1 MHNPRP
7 DIEICPQRDIENSPR
22 ALVAAAPQKKSEK
35 SSPLKEILIVARPFK
50 WSFILA
56 GRKIDKKWKQN
67 WAFYGRCIL
76 EAQGHFGCC
85 CFHAS
90 CARCQINKAGQ
101 TSGGRGRWKW
111 QILPFCF
118 LSILFFAGFS
128 HIWWR
133 KGKAKEGGSIFP
145 PSGELMFCLHERT
158 YSKEQLMFSQLV
170 HWPAWHCS
178 HPLTLPWKT
187 STITITVITIITA
200 IMTMTTTILTF
211 TTSIMIITCSGSL
224 FSFSRTFRVL
234 RPLKLVSG
242 VPSESIYYLG
252 SNKGK
257 VQKVFTDVLQ

>member
-7 DIEICPQRDIENSPR
+7 DIEICPQRDIENFPR

-101 TSGGRGRWKW
+101 TSGGRGRWKMAD
-111 QILPFCF
+111 LT
-118 LSILFFAGFS
+118 ILFFCQCSFLQVSPIFDDGRGRRRRGRRSFRPQVS
-128 HIWWR
+128 SCSVCMREHILKSSWCFLNWFIDLLGIALILLLSPQR
-133 KGKAKEGGSIFP
+133 HLPSPSTSSPSSP
-145 PSGELMFCLHERT
+145 PS
-158 YSKEQLMFSQLV
+158 
-170 HWPAWHCS
+170 WPWLQPSWPSPPASWSSPARVHCS
-178 HPLTLPWKT
+178 LFPGHSGFFARSSWCPACPV
-187 STITITVITIITA
+187 SRYIT
-200 IMTMTTTILTF
+200 
-211 TTSIMIITCSGSL
+211 
-224 FSFSRTFRVL
+224 
-234 RPLKLVSG
+234 
-242 VPSESIYYLG
+242 
-252 SNKGK
+252 
-257 VQKVFTDVLQ
+257 

>member
-67 WAFYGRCIL
+67 WAVYGRCIL

-101 TSGGRGRWKW
+101 TSGGRGRWKMAD
-111 QILPFCF
+111 LT
-118 LSILFFAGFS
+118 ILFLFVNALFCRFLPYLMTEGE
-128 HIWWR
+128 
-133 KGKAKEGGSIFP
+133 GEGGGVDLSTLRWAHVLFAWENIF
-145 PSGELMFCLHERT
+145 
-158 YSKEQLMFSQLV
+158 
-170 HWPAWHCS
+170 
-178 HPLTLPWKT
+178 
-187 STITITVITIITA
+187 
-200 IMTMTTTILTF
+200 
-211 TTSIMIITCSGSL
+211 
-224 FSFSRTFRVL
+224 
-234 RPLKLVSG
+234 
-242 VPSESIYYLG
+242 
-252 SNKGK
+252 
-257 VQKVFTDVLQ
+257 